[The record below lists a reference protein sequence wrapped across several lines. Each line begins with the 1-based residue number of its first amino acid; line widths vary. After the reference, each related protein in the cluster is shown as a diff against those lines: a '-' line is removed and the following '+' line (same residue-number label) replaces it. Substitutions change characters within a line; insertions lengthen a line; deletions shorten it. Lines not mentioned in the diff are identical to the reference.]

1 MRILVLALAVLAFGT
16 APATAAELGVA
27 IDRFPDRVV
36 TFGVDRP
43 GTALSGPTTITG
55 ILTANE
61 HPVAIDF
68 RPSTGELYM
77 LAVDDGA
84 DAGHIYK
91 LDPITGAATAVGGA
105 APGMVGSFWDID
117 FDPVADR
124 IRALAA
130 DLDGPKTHR
139 TYNPNTG
146 IPGLSDTLPAFV
158 PGDPS
163 TVNSVAAGAYTN
175 SAPGA
180 TSTTMFVMNSSV
192 LARMGSPNGSPDSA
206 ATGELTTIGEFEQDS
221 VSCYCESLDISGAT
235 GRAYTAVN
243 DLESPNQFTNVT
255 LIDLATAATRQL
267 GRTPLG
273 FSTDIAVAR
282 TSLFSV
288 APVPVATAEGG
299 GTATFIVRRAGPG
312 TGAARVSYQPVAG
325 TATAGS
331 DFVAAA
337 GGVSFG
343 AGETS
348 KTIVVPVVPDGTD
361 ERAETFSLR
370 LTSATGNQREGAE
383 PFGTT
388 VATSTIADP
397 ITSASGFRMTN
408 RVFAPQPRKRSS
420 AAAKRR
426 KRAKRGTT
434 FVYRLSE
441 NAPAS
446 ITVARRTRGRRV
458 GRSCRRATRRLRK
471 RRRCVRYV
479 PTGTLR
485 VRRTVAGVNRTRF
498 SGRFGRR
505 ALGRGRYRATLVA
518 TDASGSKT
526 RPLRLSFRVV
536 RR

>member
-1 MRILVLALAVLAFGT
+1 MRILVLALAVLALGT

-27 IDRFPDRVV
+27 IDRAPDRVV
-36 TFGVDRP
+36 TFAVDRP
-43 GTALSGPTTITG
+43 GTALSGPTPITG
-55 ILTANE
+55 VTAGE
-61 HPVAIDF
+61 APAAIDF

-77 LAVDDGA
+77 LAVNDGGNS
-84 DAGHIYK
+84 GHIYK

-105 APGMVGSFWDID
+105 LPSMAGSYWDID

-124 IRALAA
+124 LRALGS
-130 DLDGPKTHR
+130 DLDAPRTHR
-139 TYNPNTG
+139 TFNSDTG
-146 IPGLSDTLPAFV
+146 TPGLNDTFPAFT
-158 PGDPS
+158 PGDP
-163 TVNSVAAGAYTN
+163 TSVGAAAYTN
-175 SAPGA
+175 SVPGA
-180 TSTTMFVMNSSV
+180 TRTTMFVMNTSV

-206 ATGELTTIGEFEQDS
+206 ATGKLTTIGGYSQDAA
-221 VSCYCESLDISGAT
+221 SCYCESLDISGAT

-243 DLESPNQFTNVT
+243 DTETPSQFTNVT

-273 FSTDIAVAR
+273 FSTDIAIAR

-299 GTATFIVRRAGPG
+299 GQASFTVRRAGPG

-325 TATAGS
+325 SATAGS
-331 DFVAAA
+331 DFTPAA
-337 GGVSFG
+337 GSVSFG

-348 KTIVVPVVPDGTD
+348 KTIVVPVVRDGTD

-370 LTSATGNQREGAE
+370 LTSATGNPREGAE
-383 PFGTT
+383 LSGAT
-388 VATSTIADP
+388 VATATIADP

-408 RVFAPQPRKRSS
+408 KVFAPQSSKRSS

-441 NAPAS
+441 NAPVS

-471 RRRCVRYV
+471 RRPCVRYV
-479 PTGTLR
+479 RTGTIR

-505 ALGRGRYRATLVA
+505 ALRRGSYRATLVA

-526 RPLRLSFRVV
+526 PALRLSFRVV

>member
-1 MRILVLALAVLAFGT
+1 MRILVLALAVLALGT

-68 RPSTGELYM
+68 RPSTNELYM
-77 LAVDDGA
+77 LAVDNAGDS
-84 DAGHIYK
+84 GHIYK
-91 LDPITGAATAVGGA
+91 LDPITGVATAVGGTKL
-105 APGMVGSFWDID
+105 GMVGAFWDID

-124 IRALAA
+124 IRALAS

-139 TYNPNTG
+139 TYDPATGNAGPN
-146 IPGLSDTLPAFV
+146 DTLPEDG
-158 PGDPS
+158 PGDPQS
-163 TVNSVAAGAYTN
+163 LGAGAYTN
-175 SAPGA
+175 SVPGA
-180 TSTTMFVMNSSV
+180 TSRTMFAMTNVV
-192 LARMGSPNGSPDSA
+192 LVRMGSPNGTPDSA
-206 ATGELTTIGEFEQDS
+206 ATGKLTAIGGFVQDS

-243 DLESPNQFTNVT
+243 DLESPNQFTNLT

-273 FSTDIAVAR
+273 FSTDIAIAR

-288 APVPVATAEGG
+288 APGPVATAEAGG
-299 GTATFIVRRAGPG
+299 QAAFIVRRVGPG

-325 TATAGS
+325 SATAGS
-331 DFVAAA
+331 DFTAAA
-337 GGVSFG
+337 GSVSFG

-348 KTIVVPVVPDGTD
+348 KTIVVPVARDGVD

-370 LTSATGNQREGAE
+370 LTSAAGSQREGAE
-383 PFGTT
+383 LSGAT
-388 VATSTIADP
+388 VATTTIADP

-408 RVFAPQPRKRSS
+408 KVFAPQPPKRSS
-420 AAAKRR
+420 TAAKPR

-441 NAPAS
+441 NAPVS
-446 ITVARRTRGRRV
+446 ITVARRTLGRRV

-479 PTGTLR
+479 RSGTIR
-485 VRRTVAGVNRTRF
+485 VRRTRAGVNRTAF

-505 ALGRGRYRATLVA
+505 ALRRARYRATLVA